1 MIVKPQG
8 SMKKGLT
15 LEEAIAKQIE
25 PIARKVLEEYF
36 AKDVPVLKRI
46 ENQKKYI
53 ESFKTD

>member
-1 MIVKPQG
+1 MKSQG
-8 SMKKGLT
+8 LMKKGLT

-36 AKDVPVLKRI
+36 VKDVPVLKRT
-46 ENQKKYI
+46 ENQKKCI

>member
-25 PIARKVLEEYF
+25 PNRKESVRRILC
-36 AKDVPVLKRI
+36 KRCSSVK
-46 ENQKKYI
+46 EN
-53 ESFKTD
+53 

>member
-8 SMKKGLT
+8 LMKKGLT
-15 LEEAIAKQIE
+15 LEEIIAKKIG

-36 AKDVPVLKRI
+36 AKDVPVLKRT
-46 ENQKKYI
+46 ENQKKCI